1 MRASRLLTILL
12 LLQTRGRMTAQ
23 ELAGELEVSV
33 RTVYRDVESL
43 SEAGIPLCGEPGHQG
58 GYRLLDG
65 FRTRLTGLT
74 TGEAE
79 SLFLTGLPAAAA
91 ELGLGEVVTA
101 AHLKLMAA
109 LPADLRARSGRLAD
123 RFHLDTPAW
132 YDDADRTPHLT
143 AVADAVWNDRTVRMR
158 YLRWAEPHETS
169 RTVQP
174 YGLVLKAGHWY
185 LVAGSGERIR
195 TYRVSRIVDLHV
207 LDERFTRPAGFDLA
221 DHWKSYLERFDS
233 RRHSGEAV
241 VKLSPRAF
249 DRLPHLVEPMVVRA
263 ARRTAGAPDERGWI
277 RVTVPIESVDQ
288 ALPEFLKLGADAEV
302 LAPVELRDRI
312 TATLGELT
320 RLYGT
325 G

>member
-1 MRASRLLTILL
+1 M
-12 LLQTRGRMTAQ
+12 
-23 ELAGELEVSV
+23 
-33 RTVYRDVESL
+33 
-43 SEAGIPLCGEPGHQG
+43 
-58 GYRLLDG
+58 
-65 FRTRLTGLT
+65 
-74 TGEAE
+74 
-79 SLFLTGLPAAAA
+79 
-91 ELGLGEVVTA
+91 TA

-109 LPADLRARSGRLAD
+109 LPADLRDRSGRIAD

-143 AVADAVWNDRTVRMR
+143 EVADAVWHDRTVRMR

-185 LVAGSGERIR
+185 LVAGAGERIR
-195 TYRVSRIVDLHV
+195 TYRISRIVDLHV

-221 DHWKSYLERFDS
+221 GHWETYLESFDA
-233 RRHSGEAV
+233 RRHSGEAA

-249 DRLPHLVEPMVVRA
+249 DRLPHLVEPVVARA
-263 ARRTAGAPDERGWI
+263 ARRTARAPDERGWI
-277 RVTVPIESVDQ
+277 QVRVPIESVDQ

-302 LAPVELRDRI
+302 LAPVELRDRL

-320 RLYGT
+320 RLYGA